1 MNSEDRKRLRK
12 QKHRIMMMR
21 LWLPVVLVVVLVVGL
36 TAGGI
41 AMSLGQTK
49 SVAEQ
54 GTKEDGTKNVE
65 TKEASNES
73 KEAGDENGEAQTVDQ
88 AGADKQQSEEAQTGA
103 ESDNS
108 QAGNEDY
115 DSNHAIEQSDF
126 DEFIT
131 NLNEAVA
138 QKHDIIPICTTVL
151 SADQPPKEDIMLDQ
165 QKITILY
172 CRLSNEDA
180 QEGESNSIANQREYL
195 TRYARDHGYTNLKI
209 LVDDGYTG
217 TNFNRPGVQEGF
229 ELVKQG
235 LVGCWLVKDLSRF
248 GRDYLTVGQ
257 YTDIIFPSY
266 DVRFIAINDG
276 VDSNRGDSEG
286 FAAIRN
292 LFNEWY
298 PRDTSKKVRVS
309 LRQRGTSG
317 KHMGK
322 PPYGYRCDP
331 EDKDHWILDEEAAPV
346 VKLIFDLCIDGKG
359 PEQIARILEEK
370 QILTAKALYAKR
382 KKKPMPERP
391 YHWGNQSIVGILER
405 QEYTGCTCNFKTY
418 SKSYKLKKR
427 IPNEPENMFYLPDTQ
442 EAIVS
447 QAQFD
452 RVQELRK
459 NKRRPAKAERQGL
472 FSGLLFCAD
481 CGGKLHFA
489 TSKSFEGKQDHY
501 VCNNYKSNRGTCTAH
516 YIREDVLREIVL
528 ERIRAV
534 NEYIRSDVDGFQEEW
549 LQCRRTDQERSI
561 RDDKKK
567 LEQAKKRLADLD
579 VIISRLYEDYV
590 LGNLNQDRYRK
601 MSADYEAEQ
610 ERLKLEIEVI
620 EEWVEQREEM
630 NDGLDAFIA
639 LTQKYVDV
647 EELTQTIV
655 NEYIKKI
662 IVYAPDKSSG
672 KRKQKVKIFFNFVD
686 DVDIPVISEPIITQT
701 TYEHRKTA

>member
-1 MNSEDRKRLRK
+1 MSVK
-12 QKHRIMMMR
+12 Q
-21 LWLPVVLVVVLVVGL
+21 
-36 TAGGI
+36 A
-41 AMSLGQTK
+41 
-49 SVAEQ
+49 
-54 GTKEDGTKNVE
+54 
-65 TKEASNES
+65 ES
-73 KEAGDENGEAQTVDQ
+73 KITALYERLSRDDDNAGD
-88 AGADKQQSEEAQTGA
+88 
-103 ESDNS
+103 
-108 QAGNEDY
+108 
-115 DSNHAIEQSDF
+115 
-126 DEFIT
+126 
-131 NLNEAVA
+131 
-138 QKHDIIPICTTVL
+138 
-151 SADQPPKEDIMLDQ
+151 
-165 QKITILY
+165 
-172 CRLSNEDA
+172 
-180 QEGESNSIANQREYL
+180 SNSIVNQKKYL
-195 TRYARDHGYTNLKI
+195 ESYAQQRGYTNCRHYT
-209 LVDDGYTG
+209 DDGWSG
-217 TNFNRPGVQEGF
+217 GNFERPAW
-229 ELVKQG
+229 KQLIADIEAG
-235 LVGCWLVKDLSRF
+235 KVAHVIVKDMSRA
-248 GRDYLTVGQ
+248 GRDYLQTGF
-257 YTDIIFPSY
+257 YTEVFFRQHG
-266 DVRFIAINDG
+266 VHFVAIANS
-276 VDSNRGDSEG
+276 VDSDDQNSNE
-286 FAAIRN
+286 FAPFLNIM
-292 LFNEWY
+292 NEWY

-331 EDKDHWILDEEAAPV
+331 EDKDHWILDEEAAQV

-359 PEQIARILEEK
+359 PEQIERILEEK
-370 QILTAKALYAKR
+370 QILTTRALYAKR

-391 YHWGNQSIVGILER
+391 YHWGNQSIVAILER

-427 IPNEPENMFYLPDTQ
+427 IPNEPEDMFYLPDTQ

-459 NKRRPAKAERQGL
+459 NKRRPVKAERQGL

-481 CGGKLHFA
+481 CGSKLHFA
-489 TSKSFEGKQDHY
+489 TSKRFEGKQDRY
-501 VCNNYKSNRGTCTAH
+501 VCCHYKSNRGTCTAH

-534 NEYIRSDVDGFQEEW
+534 NEYIRDDVDAFQEEW

-567 LEQAKKRLADLD
+567 VEQAKKRLFDLD
-579 VIISRLYEDYV
+579 VIISWLYEDYV
-590 LGNLNQDRYRK
+590 LRNISQDRYKK

-630 NDGLDAFIA
+630 NDGLDAFIV

-662 IVYAPDKSSG
+662 VVYAPDKSSG
-672 KRKQKVKIFFNFVD
+672 KRTQKVKIYFNFVD
-686 DVDIPVISEPIITQT
+686 DVDIPIIFEPITTET
-701 TYEHRKTA
+701 TYGPRKTA